1 MQNHCFQVCKIILA
15 GTACGIF
22 PALAG
27 AASSPICPTS
37 IPETSIKLEPIPA
50 GWTSYI
56 ASPLY
61 LNSAAPVDGP
71 PQRKGE
77 LVPTA
82 QRKAKGQT
90 IFVYQLEGTF
100 PEGKWLQCSYGEYGQ
115 VALSKRIDDSLR
127 RCEVSYKKGSKA
139 GQNEIGID
147 CR

>member
-1 MQNHCFQVCKIILA
+1 MRNHCSTVR
-15 GTACGIF
+15 TAVI
-22 PALAG
+22 AG
-27 AASSPICPTS
+27 AVFCISPGLSAATSLPICPTS
-37 IPETSIKLEPIPA
+37 IPETSIKLEPVPA

-61 LNSAAPVDGP
+61 LSSAAPVDGP

-82 QRKAKGQT
+82 QRKAKGRT
-90 IFVYQLEGTF
+90 IFVYQLDGTF
-100 PEGKWLQCSYGEYGQ
+100 PEGKWLQCSYGEHGQ
-115 VALSKRIDDSLR
+115 VTLSKRIDDR
-127 RCEVSYKKGSKA
+127 VGRCEVSYRQGSKA

>member
-1 MQNHCFQVCKIILA
+1 MRNDCPQALKALMAAAACCF
-15 GTACGIF
+15 F

-27 AASSPICPTS
+27 TKSLSVCPTS
-37 IPETSIKLEPIPA
+37 IPDTAIKLEPVPA
-50 GWTSYI
+50 SWTAYI

-61 LNSAAPVDGP
+61 LSSAAPIDGP

-77 LVPTA
+77 LVPA
-82 QRKAKGQT
+82 AERKAKGQT
-90 IFVYQLEGTF
+90 FFIYRLEGSF
-100 PEGKWLQCSYGEYGQ
+100 SEGKWLQCSYGEHGQ
-115 VALSKRIDDSLR
+115 VALSKRMDDSVR

>member
-1 MQNHCFQVCKIILA
+1 MQDHSCWHGLRYFSCIGWRRLLA
-15 GTACGIF
+15 HLSHQYSRD
-22 PALAG
+22 P
-27 AASSPICPTS
+27 
-37 IPETSIKLEPIPA
+37 IKLEPIPA

-71 PQRKGE
+71 PQRRGE

-82 QRKAKGQT
+82 ERKAKGQT
-90 IFVYQLEGTF
+90 IFAYQLEGTF

-115 VALSKRIDDSLR
+115 VALSKRIDDSIR
-127 RCEVSYKKGSKA
+127 RCEVSYRQGSKA
-139 GQNEIGID
+139 GQHEIGID